1 MLIGVW
7 QFKCKNQ
14 YIEYIIKCKNRQ
26 IFSIINLE
34 GEQMELLK
42 KSVDSVIEKGRIGS
56 PVLLRC
62 VLNVAS
68 GTSSLLQPT
77 AEIAALSNGW
87 IPSQPQRVY
96 AQGDADATQVTVMV
110 QYANGQMAVLSV
122 NRVETETAIDIML
135 VGNKG
140 VIYHETPIGRNYLS
154 ATPPQLGATGELTEA
169 ISNALATG
177 QPIMVEG

>member
-1 MLIGVW
+1 
-7 QFKCKNQ
+7 
-14 YIEYIIKCKNRQ
+14 
-26 IFSIINLE
+26 
-34 GEQMELLK
+34 MELLK

-56 PVLLRC
+56 PVFLRC

-96 AQGDADATQVTVMV
+96 AKGDVDATQVTVMV
-110 QYANGQMAVLSV
+110 QYTDGQMAVLSV

-135 VGNKG
+135 VGNRG
-140 VIYHETPIGRNYLS
+140 VIYHETPIGRHYLN
-154 ATPPQLGATGELTEA
+154 ATPPQFTEIGELTEV
-169 ISNALATG
+169 ISDALTTG
-177 QPIMVEG
+177 QPVSVEG